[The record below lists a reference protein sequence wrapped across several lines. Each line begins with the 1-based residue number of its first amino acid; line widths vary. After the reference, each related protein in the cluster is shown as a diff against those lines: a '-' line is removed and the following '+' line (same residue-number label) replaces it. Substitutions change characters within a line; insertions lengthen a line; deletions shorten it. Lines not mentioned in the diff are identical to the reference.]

1 MTPMLRLSIH
11 STHPPG
17 PTCCQ
22 TPAHPVEVEV
32 EAAVEVE
39 VEGGMEGEVEGEVE
53 VEVEVDTR
61 NGGKQQKIGLLGE
74 NKDNHF
80 HT

>member
-39 VEGGMEGEVEGEVE
+39 VEGGME

-74 NKDNHF
+74 YVDVWQCHESN
-80 HT
+80 TYVR

>member
-17 PTCCQ
+17 ATCCR
-22 TPAHPVEVEV
+22 TPAHPVEVE
-32 EAAVEVE
+32 EAVEVE
-39 VEGGMEGEVEGEVE
+39 VEGGMEVEE
-53 VEVEVDTR
+53 DTR

-74 NKDNHF
+74 NKDNH
-80 HT
+80 

>member
-1 MTPMLRLSIH
+1 M
-11 STHPPG
+11 
-17 PTCCQ
+17 
-22 TPAHPVEVEV
+22 
-32 EAAVEVE
+32 
-39 VEGGMEGEVEGEVE
+39 E

-74 NKDNHF
+74 NKDIHL

>member
-1 MTPMLRLSIH
+1 MLRLSIH

-22 TPAHPVEVEV
+22 TPAHPVEVEL

-39 VEGGMEGEVEGEVE
+39 VEVEEEVEGGME

>member
-1 MTPMLRLSIH
+1 MLRLSIH
-11 STHPPG
+11 STPPPG
-17 PTCCQ
+17 PTCCR
-22 TPAHPVEVEV
+22 TPAHPVEV

-39 VEGGMEGEVEGEVE
+39 VEVEEV

-74 NKDNHF
+74 YVDVWQCHESN
-80 HT
+80 T

>member
-1 MTPMLRLSIH
+1 MLRLSIH

-22 TPAHPVEVEV
+22 TPAHPVEAEL

-39 VEGGMEGEVEGEVE
+39 VEEEEEVEGGMEVE
-53 VEVEVDTR
+53 VEEDTR

-74 NKDNHF
+74 NKDNR
-80 HT
+80 